1 MFKEVD
7 AFLID
12 IQDLLETLSGADVE
26 SVRLY
31 INLQMLM
38 CDAYDRLKECG
49 EHCQNN
55 IFHQFQKAEES
66 TVEQKAIALTT
77 KQAAIWATTDAS
89 RMVNALNSGILWGEI
104 RDPAD
109 IKNWGMALNTVF
121 SAFRKW
127 KEDHPALY
135 QTAISF

>member
-12 IQDLLETLSGADVE
+12 IQDLLETLSGADVD

-31 INLQMLM
+31 LNLQMLM

-55 IFHQFQKAEES
+55 IFHQFHLL
-66 TVEQKAIALTT
+66 VL
-77 KQAAIWATTDAS
+77 
-89 RMVNALNSGILWGEI
+89 RY
-104 RDPAD
+104 
-109 IKNWGMALNTVF
+109 
-121 SAFRKW
+121 
-127 KEDHPALY
+127 H
-135 QTAISF
+135 